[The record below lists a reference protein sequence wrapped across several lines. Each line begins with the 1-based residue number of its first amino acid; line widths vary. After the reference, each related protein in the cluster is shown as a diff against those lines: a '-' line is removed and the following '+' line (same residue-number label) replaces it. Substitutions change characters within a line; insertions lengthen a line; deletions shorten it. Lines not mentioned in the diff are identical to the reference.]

1 MCKLWVPLK
10 PTLSKFHETIQ
21 TRVTKCSCCGAQ
33 LAAPGARVT
42 PDSASPPHAPRRTPA
57 PGPSMA
63 QSVAAATGDRTGPEL
78 RIHPVSSV

>member
-33 LAAPGARVT
+33 LAA

-78 RIHPVSSV
+78 RIHLVSSI